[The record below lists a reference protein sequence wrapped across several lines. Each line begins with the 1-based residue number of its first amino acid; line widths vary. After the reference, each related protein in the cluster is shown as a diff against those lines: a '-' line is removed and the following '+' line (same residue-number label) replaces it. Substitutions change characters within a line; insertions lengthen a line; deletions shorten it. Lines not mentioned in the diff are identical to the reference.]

1 MDKNLEKRGKRSKE
15 MEYVR
20 AIERR
25 RLAIECTS
33 ARAPKK
39 RIERTCVRAQK
50 KEIDHKAIDRSPMAI
65 ERTCA

>member
-1 MDKNLEKRGKRSKE
+1 MDENLIKKE
-15 MEYVR
+15 LESVR

-25 RLAIECTS
+25 ILAIECTS

-50 KEIDHKAIDRSPMAI
+50 KEIDHSAIDRSSMAI
-65 ERTCA
+65 ERTYA